1 VDFTL
6 NPCKHQQGR
15 RMTMGSLPFL
25 QAAARWLAGVARQLL
40 RQHGGAAPDRAR
52 CAVGAC
58 TSCLNG
64 FLKKQSYQRLLHAR

>member
-1 VDFTL
+1 
-6 NPCKHQQGR
+6 
-15 RMTMGSLPFL
+15 MTMGSLPFL
-25 QAAARWLAGVARQLL
+25 QAAARWLALPASCCASMAVPHLT
-40 RQHGGAAPDRAR
+40 AR